1 MEQIMGRSISVT
13 SYRWARCA
21 RLRQGDGGTGGGGKG
36 VWDNLALVADCGGV
50 SVGLR
55 GYLLWNLL
63 DGEQSERGI
72 ESDC

>member
-1 MEQIMGRSISVT
+1 MSLHIGGRGV
-13 SYRWARCA
+13 RVC
-21 RLRQGDGGTGGGGKG
+21 GGETAAQEEGGKG
-36 VWDNLALVADCGGV
+36 VWDNLALVADCGSV